1 MNKVVIVPKTK
12 IGLSRA
18 DIQHH
23 LLNVHGPLA
32 MAHEEV
38 GGRFDGY
45 AHAYAIDGASDSVSG
60 APLLDCDALS
70 LVRIAS
76 KQVAFATLDN
86 DAYRNHVQPDED
98 NFGDREG
105 TRILFADA
113 TEWGPPA
120 KSGDTKVILFRRA
133 ERTPPA
139 TALAEWRTRLERLL
153 SRYPSVSYCHNAI
166 EQGEEPA
173 AWDAIDE
180 VVVPSGGLPQD
191 FSAQLSEA
199 AIEVFGTD
207 AVAAMVTRYQL
218 FK

>member
-12 IGLSRA
+12 SGLSRA

-70 LVRIAS
+70 LVRVAS
-76 KQVAFATLDN
+76 KQVVFDTLDN

-113 TEWGPPA
+113 TEWGPA
-120 KSGDTKVILFRRA
+120 ATGGETKVFLFRRA

-139 TALAEWRTRLERLL
+139 TALTEWRARLESLL
-153 SRYPSVSYCHNAI
+153 SRYPSVAYCNNAV
-166 EQGEEPA
+166 EQGEESA

-180 VVVPSGGLPQD
+180 VVVPHEGLPRD
-191 FSAQLSEA
+191 FAAQLSEA
-199 AIEVFGTD
+199 ATNVFGRD
-207 AVAAMVTRYQL
+207 AVAAMVTRYHL